1 MIRRTAK
8 ILAWTT
14 AGTVAVVG
22 AAGGLFAW
30 RLSQGPI
37 ALDPLTPYV
46 ERALSD
52 PQGRYTVDVGTLVL
66 SWVDEEGATGLTRL
80 DIRAQDVRAFNAEG
94 VELAAVPELG
104 VGFSVRAL
112 FLGKLSP
119 TRLDLVHPR
128 LQVLRRADGSLAFDV
143 RTSVTSGIRP
153 AEDEPAGGTDL
164 GSEVLATLLQ
174 PPDID
179 RPFGLLR
186 HLTIIGADLTVV
198 NRMLGVSWHANRA
211 DIVLTRSGTEING
224 GARLDLDL
232 AGKSAVV
239 EASGTYHMRDA
250 VTQATVRFEGI
261 EPASLSGIGPALA
274 PLAAVTVPIGG
285 RLDATLDSRFEPTRI
300 VFDLHGGSGA
310 VSLPSL
316 RPEPL
321 RVRRAQARGSLDIGG
336 QRAVV
341 DQLSVALDDLTL
353 TGHGQLAEQGDRR
366 TAGGRLEV
374 TGDGRTATLDLD
386 GTRVAE
392 KGTTLSARFED
403 VVPAS
408 FANFAPVLAPLAAA
422 QLPLSG
428 TVNADLDA
436 GWRPRSGRAELTAGA
451 GHIVHP
457 GRLPDP
463 VAIASAALAV
473 TGEAEL
479 GSQDSGHL
487 DTGRLTVERLAVDLG
502 GPTVEGTAHATAS
515 NGQLAADAAVTAR
528 DVPVDDLRRLWPLEV
543 GKNARDW
550 VTRNLSHGIVNEAT
564 ATVGLAGPLDRPGEI
579 VRTHFDA
586 TIRGEDIT
594 VDYFHPL
601 PVVTGAGVEATTDG
615 KTFAIRTKGGRI
627 DDVQLGDGTVVI
639 SGLDND
645 KEAMEVQIP
654 VRGPVRTI
662 LTVIDSPPLGYPS
675 RLDLDP
681 KRTQGTADAQL
692 HISFPLLVD
701 LKVEDLNLNVMAKL
715 RGVGVEKVV
724 AGLTATDG
732 DLSLALDMSGMS
744 VKGNTKLD
752 GIPVAMDWKEQF
764 SSTAKGPRT
773 RITVKGDVDYNDLR
787 SHGIDLGDHVAGP
800 MGMDV
805 LFTVDQKHR
814 LALSA
819 GLNLEK
825 TRLKIDELGWEKR
838 PGVPGSGKLA
848 LEFQKDR
855 VTRVTGLTVDAG
867 GLRAQ
872 ATVDLA
878 PPTMAVSKV
887 QVSQLSVGQTDLR
900 ADVTVRPDKGGE
912 KGGYSGTIT
921 GQSLDARAMAGR
933 GGDRKPDPGDGKPP
947 IPFDFNVRLNRV
959 VFGEGR
965 YLSEVAGQLKRDTR
979 SWTAIDVNAR
989 TGGDG
994 TVSMRYLPGAKGFYE
1009 VAITSNNTG
1018 EALRA
1023 LDIND
1028 RVQGGRLSITGR
1040 TVEPRADAAIEGA
1053 VELKDYALVDAPVLA
1068 RIVNAIS
1075 PTGFAELLGGG
1086 KAIHFGRL
1094 AGNYRK
1100 DGRLLVLKDLRT
1112 SGSAL
1117 GLTLE
1122 GDVDIETDTANL
1134 RGTIVPL
1141 YGLNRLI
1148 GQIPLLGDAL
1158 SGGEGQGIFSATWHV
1173 QGPLSDP
1180 GVSVNPLAVLAPG
1193 FLRNLFFLGDGG
1205 KSPPPQDESQQPGA
1219 HTR

>member
-22 AAGGLFAW
+22 VAGGLFAW

-80 DIRAQDVRAFNAEG
+80 DIRAQGVRAVNAEG
-94 VELAAVPELG
+94 MELAAVPEMG

-112 FLGKLSP
+112 FQGKLSP

-128 LQVLRRADGSLAFDV
+128 LQVLRRADGSLAFDI
-143 RTSVTSGIRP
+143 RTSMNSGTRP
-153 AEDEPAGGTDL
+153 AEDEASGGTDL
-164 GSEVLATLLQ
+164 GSEILATLLQ
-174 PPDID
+174 PPTID

-186 HLTIIGADLTVV
+186 QLTIIGADLTVV

-211 DIVLTRSGTEING
+211 DIVLTRNGTEING
-224 GARLDLDL
+224 GARLALDL
-232 AGKSAVV
+232 AGKSAAV
-239 EASGTYHMRDA
+239 EASGTYRMRDA
-250 VTQATVRFEGI
+250 VTQATVRFEGV

-274 PLAAVTVPIGG
+274 PLAAVTVPFGG
-285 RLDATLDSRFEPTRI
+285 RLDATLDQRFEPTRI
-300 VFDLHGGSGA
+300 AFDLHGGAGTVA
-310 VSLPSL
+310 MPSL

-353 TGHGQLAEQGDRR
+353 TGHARLAEQGDRL
-366 TAGGRLEV
+366 TGGGHLEV
-374 TGDGRTATLDLD
+374 TSGGQTATLDLD

-392 KGTTLSARFED
+392 KGTTLSARLGGL
-403 VVPAS
+403 VPAS

-422 QLPLSG
+422 QLPVSG
-428 TVNADLDA
+428 TFNADLDT

-457 GRLPDP
+457 DRFPEP
-463 VAIASAALAV
+463 VSIASAALTVA
-473 TGEAEL
+473 GDA
-479 GSQDSGHL
+479 GQ
-487 DTGRLTVERLAVDLG
+487 GRLDVERLAIDFG
-502 GPTVEGTAHATAS
+502 GPTVEGTAHATAP
-515 NGQLAADAAVTAR
+515 NGQLAAEAAVTAR

-543 GKNARDW
+543 GTNARDW
-550 VTRNLSHGIVNEAT
+550 VTRNLSHGVVNEAT
-564 ATVGLAGPLDRPGEI
+564 ATVGLAGPLDRPEEI

-586 TIRGEDIT
+586 TIRGDDVT

-601 PVVTGAGVEATTDG
+601 PVVTGAGLEATTDG

-645 KEAMEVQIP
+645 KEAIEVQLP

-692 HISFPLLVD
+692 HIKFPLLVD
-701 LKVEDLNLNVMAKL
+701 LKVADLNLDVAAKL
-715 RGVGVEKVV
+715 RGVGIEKVA
-724 AGLTATDG
+724 AGLTATEG
-732 DLSLALDMSGMS
+732 DLSLALDMSAMS

-752 GIPVAMDWKEQF
+752 GIPVAIDWKEQF

-773 RITVKGDVDYNDLR
+773 RITVKGDVDANDLR

-800 MGMDV
+800 MGTDI

-814 LALSA
+814 FALSA

-825 TRLKIDELGWEKR
+825 TRLKIDELGWEKK

-855 VTRVTGLTVDAG
+855 VTRVTGLNVDAG

-878 PPTMAVSKV
+878 PQTMAVSKV

-921 GQSLDARAMAGR
+921 GQSLDARAVAGR
-933 GGDRKPDPGDGKPP
+933 GGGGDKRPDPGDGKPP
-947 IPFDFNVRLNRV
+947 IPIDFNIRLNRV

-965 YLSEVAGQLKRDTR
+965 YLSEVAGQMKRDAR
-979 SWTAIDVNAR
+979 SWTALDINAR

-994 TVSMRYLPGAKGFYE
+994 TVSVRYQPGAKGFYE
-1009 VAITSNNTG
+1009 ATITTDNAG

-1023 LDIND
+1023 LDLND

-1086 KAIHFGRL
+1086 KAIHFGRM

-1100 DGRLLVLKDLRT
+1100 EGRLLTLKDLRT

-1122 GDVDIETDTANL
+1122 GDLDIETDTANL

-1148 GQIPLLGDAL
+1148 GQIPLLGNAL

-1173 QGPLSDP
+1173 QGPLSNPD
-1180 GVSVNPLAVLAPG
+1180 VSVNPLAVLAPG

-1205 KSPPPQDESQQPGA
+1205 KSPPPPDENQQPGA